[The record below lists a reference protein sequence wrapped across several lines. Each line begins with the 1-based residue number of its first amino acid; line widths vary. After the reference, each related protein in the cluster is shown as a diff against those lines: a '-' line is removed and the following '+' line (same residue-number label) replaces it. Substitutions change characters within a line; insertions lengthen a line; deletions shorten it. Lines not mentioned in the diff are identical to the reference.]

1 MRCMVHWIRWFYQK
15 VFNGFTV
22 VSSQMLHKF
31 QWCSLKAQNQMALI
45 AWSIGPRLQV
55 PFPCL
60 GVYHR
65 SLFAGELW
73 REDEVVL
80 TASTNEV
87 GDDVLYG
94 RCEVIQPG
102 RAKPGT
108 VHNCRKRHWFLDT
121 AVIVLTHSAARP
133 AHLLQQLVANVG
145 LWYPRILFL
154 ATKYLYNPSKIP
166 SNTPNMSN
174 ITRYS

>member
-1 MRCMVHWIRWFYQK
+1 
-15 VFNGFTV
+15 
-22 VSSQMLHKF
+22 
-31 QWCSLKAQNQMALI
+31 
-45 AWSIGPRLQV
+45 
-55 PFPCL
+55 
-60 GVYHR
+60 VYHR

-102 RAKPGT
+102 RAEPGT

-121 AVIVLTHSAARP
+121 PVIILTHSAARP

-154 ATKYLYNPSKIP
+154 ATKYLYNTMQNTFQHTKYVQHHQVQLAWNVVTLLILLSSYKKIMYLFIEYDLNN
-166 SNTPNMSN
+166 S
-174 ITRYS
+174 